1 MIGCW
6 TQDGSAPVSVITRLA
21 PPSLQSY
28 QRGWLPRDIVAGV
41 TLAAVAI
48 PEVMGYTSI
57 AGGLVEHHTCAG
69 PASPILT
76 AG

>member
-6 TQDGSAPVSVITRLA
+6 TQDGSAPVSMITRLA
-21 PPSLQSY
+21 PPSLQSH

-41 TLAAVAI
+41 TFAAVAI
-48 PEVMGYTSI
+48 PEVMGNTSI
-57 AGGLVEHHTCAG
+57 AGGPVEHHTCAE

>member
-6 TQDGSAPVSVITRLA
+6 NQDGSAPVSVITRLA
-21 PPSLQSY
+21 PPSLWSY
-28 QRGWLPRDIVAGV
+28 QRGWLPKDTVAGV
-41 TLAAVAI
+41 TLAAVTI
-48 PEVMGYTSI
+48 PEVMSYTSI
-57 AGGLVEHHTCAG
+57 AGGLVEHHTCAE